1 MCVGVRTKCKSVH
14 VVPGTSGSCALIVQ
28 GRKQARRG
36 TWLACIITCGLYH
49 NICLG
54 KAPLG
59 SCLSL
64 PVLPEAADEN
74 RGIGTEQT
82 WVLILPCFL
91 LVWGKPF
98 SCLSLYSFICIMGE
112 PAQLPGLKEEPK
124 RGNSC
129 IS

>member
-1 MCVGVRTKCKSVH
+1 M
-14 VVPGTSGSCALIVQ
+14 
-28 GRKQARRG
+28 
-36 TWLACIITCGLYH
+36 ACIITCGLYH
-49 NICLG
+49 NMCLG

-64 PVLPEAADEN
+64 TVLPEAADEN

-82 WVLILPCFL
+82 WVLILPYIL
-91 LVWGKPF
+91 LVRGKPF

-112 PAQLPGLKEEPK
+112 PAQLPRLKGELK

-129 IS
+129 VIWG